1 MPGIAGVL
9 ADQREVVRADEA
21 ARLESSP
28 GPVPAREDV
37 ARLSP
42 SRTPAG
48 LPGRGATGHL
58 VARLRPSRAHA
69 SEPGP
74 AEGAPRW
81 RTPAV
86 QGPGALWSWTW
97 QAAAAGGPR
106 TRTSG
111 LTWKPA

>member
-42 SRTPAG
+42 
-48 LPGRGATGHL
+48 
-58 VARLRPSRAHA
+58 
-69 SEPGP
+69 
-74 AEGAPRW
+74 
-81 RTPAV
+81 
-86 QGPGALWSWTW
+86 
-97 QAAAAGGPR
+97 
-106 TRTSG
+106 
-111 LTWKPA
+111 